1 MSPFRSAAKILY
13 DSGMPRHSQKVSLK
27 RIPLEITRLGLGTAP
42 LGGMFTSVP
51 EKDSDELIS
60 TAFDLGI
67 NFFDTAPLYGY
78 GRAEIR
84 LGRALRAAKKDFVI
98 STKVGRVL
106 NETDNSDR
114 EFFKDADPT
123 RESVYDWS
131 ADGVKRS
138 INESLERLG
147 LDHIDIVLLHD
158 CEDYLEQTLREA
170 YPVLDSYRSQGMIK
184 AVGMGLNLCAPSVA
198 VMKETDLDC
207 ALIAGRYTLLD
218 QEAQEELFPLALK
231 KNVSMF
237 IGGVYNS
244 GVLANPVKGAAFNYA
259 PVSDE
264 LLNRALA
271 IKSFLAE
278 RGVSLT
284 AAAIQ
289 FPLRHPAV
297 TTVLTGS
304 RNAAELRANV
314 ADFDVEIPESIWS
327 DLEASGLV
335 KQLSLS

>member
-1 MSPFRSAAKILY
+1 
-13 DSGMPRHSQKVSLK
+13 
-27 RIPLEITRLGLGTAP
+27 
-42 LGGMFTSVP
+42 MFTSVA
-51 EKDSDELIS
+51 ESDSDALIA

-67 NFFDTAPLYGY
+67 NYFDTAPLYGY
-78 GRAEIR
+78 GRSEVR
-84 LGRALRAAKKDFVI
+84 LGRALRALKKDFVI

-106 NETDNSDR
+106 NDTKDSDR

-123 RESVYDWS
+123 KESVYDWS
-131 ADGVKRS
+131 ADGIKRS

-170 YPVLDSYRSQGMIK
+170 YPVLDSYRSQGIIK

-198 VMKETDLDC
+198 IMKDTDLDC

-218 QEAQEELFPLALK
+218 QEAQHELFPLALK
-231 KNVSMF
+231 KDVSMI
-237 IGGVYNS
+237 IGGVFNS
-244 GVLANPVKGAAFNYA
+244 GVLANPVPGAMYNYA

-264 LLNRALA
+264 LLKKAQA
-271 IKSFLAE
+271 IKKLLDS
-278 RGVSLT
+278 RNVSLT
-284 AAAIQ
+284 AAALQ

-304 RNAAELRANV
+304 RNSTELRANV
-314 ADFDVEIPESIWS
+314 ADFDLEIPGDIWKE
-327 DLEASGLV
+327 LEDSGLV
-335 KQLSLS
+335 EPLSLG

>member
-1 MSPFRSAAKILY
+1 MSRHNQKI
-13 DSGMPRHSQKVSLK
+13 SLK
-27 RIPLEITRLGLGTAP
+27 RTPLEITRLGLGTAP
-42 LGGMFTSVP
+42 LGGMFTSVA
-51 EKDSDELIS
+51 EQDSDDLIA
-60 TAFDLGI
+60 TAFELGI
-67 NFFDTAPLYGY
+67 NYFDTAPLYGY
-78 GRAEIR
+78 GRSEVR
-84 LGRALRAAKKDFVI
+84 LGRALRAAKQNFVL

-106 NETDNSDR
+106 NPTSNSDR

-123 RESVYDWS
+123 KESVYDWS

-147 LDHIDIVLLHD
+147 LDHIDMVLLHD
-158 CEDYLEQTLREA
+158 CEDFLEQTINEA
-170 YPVLDSYRSQGMIK
+170 YPVLDSYRSQGIIK
-184 AVGMGLNLCAPSVA
+184 AVGMGLNLCAPSVK

-231 KNVSMF
+231 KNVSMI

-244 GVLANPVKGAAFNYA
+244 GVLANPVKGASYNYA
-259 PVSDE
+259 PVSED
-264 LLNRALA
+264 LLDRALA
-271 IKSFLAE
+271 IKAFLAE
-278 RGVSLT
+278 RGISLT

-304 RNAAELRANV
+304 RSAAELRANV
-314 ADFDVEIPESIWS
+314 ADFDADIPDSVWSELES
-327 DLEASGLV
+327 SGLI
-335 KQLSLS
+335 KPLSLS

>member
-1 MSPFRSAAKILY
+1 MS
-13 DSGMPRHSQKVSLK
+13 RHNQKVPLK
-27 RIPLEITRLGLGTAP
+27 RSPLEITRLGLGTAP
-42 LGGMFTSVP
+42 LGGMFTSVS
-51 EKDSDELIS
+51 EQDSDDLIA

-67 NFFDTAPLYGY
+67 NYFDTAPLYGY
-78 GRAEIR
+78 GKSEIR
-84 LGRALRAAKKDFVI
+84 LGRALRAANRHYVL

-106 NETDNSDR
+106 NPTEQSDR

-123 RESVYDWS
+123 RESVHDWS

-147 LDHIDIVLLHD
+147 VNHIDIVLLHD
-158 CEDYLEQTLREA
+158 CEDHLEQTLREA
-170 YPVLDSYRSQGMIK
+170 YPVLDSYRSQGIIK

-231 KNVSMF
+231 KNVSMI

-244 GVLANPVKGAAFNYA
+244 GVLANPVKGASFDYA
-259 PVSDE
+259 PVSE
-264 LLNRALA
+264 NLLDRAIA
-271 IKSFLAE
+271 IKAFLAD
-278 RGVSLT
+278 RGISLT

-304 RNAAELRANV
+304 RSAAELHANV
-314 ADFDVEIPESIWS
+314 ADFNVEIPNSIWN

-335 KQLSLS
+335 NPLSIS

>member
-1 MSPFRSAAKILY
+1 MSRHNQKI
-13 DSGMPRHSQKVSLK
+13 SFK
-27 RIPLEITRLGLGTAP
+27 RVPIEVTRLGLGTAP
-42 LGGMFTSVP
+42 LGGMFTSVA
-51 EKDSDELIS
+51 ESDSDALIA

-67 NFFDTAPLYGY
+67 NYFDTAPLYGY
-78 GRAEIR
+78 GRSEVR
-84 LGRALRAAKKDFVI
+84 LGRALRALKKDFVI

-106 NETDNSDR
+106 NDTKDSDR

-123 RESVYDWS
+123 KESVYDWS
-131 ADGVKRS
+131 ADGIKRS

-170 YPVLDSYRSQGMIK
+170 YPVLDSYRSQGIIK

-198 VMKETDLDC
+198 IMKDTDLDC

-218 QEAQEELFPLALK
+218 QEAQHELFPLALK
-231 KNVSMF
+231 KNVSMI
-237 IGGVYNS
+237 IGGVFNS
-244 GVLANPVKGAAFNYA
+244 GVLANPVPGAMYNYA

-264 LLNRALA
+264 LLKKAQA
-271 IKSFLAE
+271 IKKLLDS
-278 RGVSLT
+278 RKVSLT
-284 AAAIQ
+284 AAALQ

-304 RNAAELRANV
+304 RNSTELRANV
-314 ADFDVEIPESIWS
+314 ADFDAEIPSDIWKE
-327 DLEASGLV
+327 LEESGLV
-335 KQLSLS
+335 EPLSLG

>member
-1 MSPFRSAAKILY
+1 MSRHNQKIA
-13 DSGMPRHSQKVSLK
+13 LK
-27 RIPLEITRLGLGTAP
+27 RVPLEITRLGLGTAP
-42 LGGMFTSVP
+42 LGGMFTSVS
-51 EKDSDELIS
+51 EHDSDELIE
-60 TAFDLGI
+60 TAFEIGI
-67 NFFDTAPLYGY
+67 NYFDTAPLYGY
-78 GRAEIR
+78 GRSEVR
-84 LGRALRAAKKDFVI
+84 LGRALRAAKRDFVI

-106 NETDNSDR
+106 NETSQPDK

-123 RESVYDWS
+123 KESVYDWS

-147 LDHIDIVLLHD
+147 LDHIDMVLLHD
-158 CEDYLEQTLREA
+158 CEDFLEQTIREA
-170 YPVLDSYRSQGMIK
+170 YPVLDSYRSQGIIK

-231 KNVSMF
+231 KNVSMI

-244 GVLANPVKGAAFNYA
+244 GVLANPVKGAAYNYA
-259 PVSDE
+259 PVSED
-264 LLNRALA
+264 LLDRALA
-271 IKSFLAE
+271 IKAFLAE

-297 TTVLTGS
+297 ATVLTGS
-304 RNAAELRANV
+304 RSAAELRANV
-314 ADFDVEIPESIWS
+314 ADFNAEIS
-327 DLEASGLV
+327 DSVWNELEASGLI
-335 KQLSLS
+335 KPLLLH

>member
-1 MSPFRSAAKILY
+1 MSRHNQKI
-13 DSGMPRHSQKVSLK
+13 SFK
-27 RIPLEITRLGLGTAP
+27 RVPIEVTRLGLGTAP
-42 LGGMFTSVP
+42 LGGMFTSVA
-51 EKDSDELIS
+51 ESDSDALIA

-67 NFFDTAPLYGY
+67 NYFDTAPLYGY
-78 GRAEIR
+78 GRSEVR
-84 LGRALRAAKKDFVI
+84 LGRALRALKKDFVI

-106 NETDNSDR
+106 NDTKDSDR

-123 RESVYDWS
+123 KESVYDWS
-131 ADGVKRS
+131 ADGIKRS

-170 YPVLDSYRSQGMIK
+170 YPVLDSYRSQGIIK

-198 VMKETDLDC
+198 IMKDTNLDC

-218 QEAQEELFPLALK
+218 QEAQHELFPLALK
-231 KNVSMF
+231 KDVSMI
-237 IGGVYNS
+237 IGGVFNS
-244 GVLANPVKGAAFNYA
+244 GVLANPVPGAMYNYA

-264 LLNRALA
+264 LLKKAQA
-271 IKSFLAE
+271 IKKLLDS
-278 RGVSLT
+278 RSVSLT
-284 AAAIQ
+284 AAALQ

-304 RNAAELRANV
+304 RNSTELRANV
-314 ADFDVEIPESIWS
+314 ADFDLEIPGDIWKE
-327 DLEASGLV
+327 LEESGLV
-335 KQLSLS
+335 EPLSLG

>member
-1 MSPFRSAAKILY
+1 MSRHNQKI
-13 DSGMPRHSQKVSLK
+13 SFK
-27 RIPLEITRLGLGTAP
+27 RVPIEVTRLGLGTAP
-42 LGGMFTSVP
+42 LGGMFTSVA
-51 EKDSDELIS
+51 ESDSDALIA

-67 NFFDTAPLYGY
+67 NYFDTAPLYGY
-78 GRAEIR
+78 GRSEVR
-84 LGRALRAAKKDFVI
+84 LGRALRALKKDFVI

-106 NETDNSDR
+106 NDTKDSDR

-123 RESVYDWS
+123 KESVYDWS
-131 ADGVKRS
+131 ADGIKRS

-170 YPVLDSYRSQGMIK
+170 YPVLDSYRSQGIIK

-198 VMKETDLDC
+198 IMKDTDLDC

-218 QEAQEELFPLALK
+218 QEAQHELFPLALK
-231 KNVSMF
+231 KNVSMI
-237 IGGVYNS
+237 IGGVFNS
-244 GVLANPVKGAAFNYA
+244 GVLANPVPGAMYNYA

-264 LLNRALA
+264 LLKKAQA
-271 IKSFLAE
+271 IKKLLDS
-278 RGVSLT
+278 RNVSLT
-284 AAAIQ
+284 AAALQ

-304 RNAAELRANV
+304 RNSTELRANV
-314 ADFDVEIPESIWS
+314 ADFDLEIPGDIWKE
-327 DLEASGLV
+327 LEESGLV
-335 KQLSLS
+335 EPLSLG

>member
-1 MSPFRSAAKILY
+1 MSRHNQKI
-13 DSGMPRHSQKVSLK
+13 SFK
-27 RIPLEITRLGLGTAP
+27 RVPIEVTRLGLGTAP
-42 LGGMFTSVP
+42 LGGMFTSVA
-51 EKDSDELIS
+51 ESDSDALIA

-67 NFFDTAPLYGY
+67 NYFDTAPLYGY
-78 GRAEIR
+78 GRSEVR
-84 LGRALRAAKKDFVI
+84 LGRALRALKKNFVI

-106 NETDNSDR
+106 NDTKDSDR

-123 RESVYDWS
+123 KESVYDWS
-131 ADGVKRS
+131 ADGIKRS

-170 YPVLDSYRSQGMIK
+170 YPVLDSYRSQGIIK

-198 VMKETDLDC
+198 IMKDTDLDC

-218 QEAQEELFPLALK
+218 QEAQHELFPLALK
-231 KNVSMF
+231 KNVSMI
-237 IGGVYNS
+237 IGGVFNS
-244 GVLANPVKGAAFNYA
+244 GVLANPVPGAMYNYA

-264 LLNRALA
+264 LLKKAQA
-271 IKSFLAE
+271 IKKLLDS
-278 RGVSLT
+278 RNVSLT
-284 AAAIQ
+284 AAALQ

-304 RNAAELRANV
+304 RNSTELRANV
-314 ADFDVEIPESIWS
+314 ADFDLEIPGDIWKE
-327 DLEASGLV
+327 LEESGLV
-335 KQLSLS
+335 EPLSLG

>member
-1 MSPFRSAAKILY
+1 MSRHNQKI
-13 DSGMPRHSQKVSLK
+13 SLK
-27 RIPLEITRLGLGTAP
+27 RVPLEITRLGLGTAP
-42 LGGMFTSVP
+42 LGGMFATVAES
-51 EKDSDELIS
+51 ESDELIN

-67 NFFDTAPLYGY
+67 NYFDTAPLYGY
-78 GRAEIR
+78 GKSEVR
-84 LGRALRAAKKDFVI
+84 LGRALRAANRDFVI

-106 NETDNSDR
+106 DPTDQPDK
-114 EFFKDADPT
+114 EFFKDADPSKI
-123 RESVYDWS
+123 SVYDWS

-147 LDHIDIVLLHD
+147 LDHVDIVLLHD
-158 CEDYLEQTLREA
+158 CEDYLEQTIKEA
-170 YPVLDSYRSQGMIK
+170 YPVLDSYRSQGIIK
-184 AVGMGLNLCAPSVA
+184 AIGMGLNLCAPSVA

-231 KNVSMF
+231 KKVSMI

-244 GVLANPVKGAAFNYA
+244 GVLANPVKGAAYNYA

-264 LLNRALA
+264 LLERALA
-271 IKSFLAE
+271 IKDFLAE
-278 RGVSLT
+278 RNISLT

-304 RNAAELRANV
+304 RSAAELRANV
-314 ADFDVEIPESIWS
+314 ADFNVEIADSVWS
-327 DLEASGLV
+327 ELEESGLI
-335 KQLSLS
+335 QPLSLG

>member
-1 MSPFRSAAKILY
+1 MSRHNQKIA
-13 DSGMPRHSQKVSLK
+13 LK
-27 RIPLEITRLGLGTAP
+27 RVPLEITRLGLGTAP
-42 LGGMFTSVP
+42 LGGMFATIAES
-51 EKDSDELIS
+51 DSDELIN
-60 TAFDLGI
+60 TAFELGI
-67 NFFDTAPLYGY
+67 NYFDTAPLYGY
-78 GRAEIR
+78 GKSEVR
-84 LGRALRAAKKDFVI
+84 LGRALRAANQDFVI

-106 NETDNSDR
+106 DPTDQPDR
-114 EFFKDADPT
+114 EFFKDADPSKI
-123 RESVYDWS
+123 SVYDWS

-147 LDHIDIVLLHD
+147 LDHVDIVLLHD
-158 CEDYLEQTLREA
+158 CEDYLEQTLSEA
-170 YPVLDSYRSQGMIK
+170 YPVLDSYRSQGIIK
-184 AVGMGLNLCAPSVA
+184 AIGMGLNLCAPSVT

-231 KNVSMF
+231 KKVSMI

-244 GVLANPVKGAAFNYA
+244 GVLANPVKGAAYNYA

-264 LLNRALA
+264 LLERALA
-271 IKSFLAE
+271 IKAFLAE
-278 RGVSLT
+278 RNISLT

-304 RNAAELRANV
+304 RSAAELRANV
-314 ADFDVEIPESIWS
+314 ADFNVEIADSIWS
-327 DLEASGLV
+327 ELEESGLI
-335 KQLSLS
+335 QPLSLG

>member
-1 MSPFRSAAKILY
+1 MSRHNQKI
-13 DSGMPRHSQKVSLK
+13 SFK
-27 RIPLEITRLGLGTAP
+27 RVPIEVTRLGLGTAP
-42 LGGMFTSVP
+42 LGGMFTSVA
-51 EKDSDELIS
+51 ESDSDALIA

-67 NFFDTAPLYGY
+67 NYFDTAPLYGY
-78 GRAEIR
+78 GRSEVR
-84 LGRALRAAKKDFVI
+84 LGRALRALKKDFVI

-106 NETDNSDR
+106 NDTKDSDR

-123 RESVYDWS
+123 KESVYDWS
-131 ADGVKRS
+131 ADGIKRS

-170 YPVLDSYRSQGMIK
+170 YPVLDSYRSQGIIK

-198 VMKETDLDC
+198 IMKDTDLDC

-218 QEAQEELFPLALK
+218 QEAQHELFPLALK
-231 KNVSMF
+231 KDVSMI
-237 IGGVYNS
+237 IGGVFNS
-244 GVLANPVKGAAFNYA
+244 GVLANPVPGAMYNYA

-264 LLNRALA
+264 LLKKAQA
-271 IKSFLAE
+271 IKKLLDS
-278 RGVSLT
+278 RNVSLT
-284 AAAIQ
+284 AAALQ

-304 RNAAELRANV
+304 RNSTELRANV
-314 ADFDVEIPESIWS
+314 ADFDLEIPGDIWKE
-327 DLEASGLV
+327 LEDSGLV
-335 KQLSLS
+335 EPLSLG

>member
-1 MSPFRSAAKILY
+1 V
-13 DSGMPRHSQKVSLK
+13 H
-27 RIPLEITRLGLGTAP
+27 
-42 LGGMFTSVP
+42 
-51 EKDSDELIS
+51 
-60 TAFDLGI
+60 
-67 NFFDTAPLYGY
+67 
-78 GRAEIR
+78 
-84 LGRALRAAKKDFVI
+84 
-98 STKVGRVL
+98 
-106 NETDNSDR
+106 
-114 EFFKDADPT
+114 
-123 RESVYDWS
+123 DWS

-147 LDHIDIVLLHD
+147 VNHIDIVLLHD
-158 CEDYLEQTLREA
+158 CEDHLEQTLREA
-170 YPVLDSYRSQGMIK
+170 YPVLDSYRSQGIIK

-231 KNVSMF
+231 KNVSMI

-244 GVLANPVKGAAFNYA
+244 GVLANPVKGASFDYA
-259 PVSDE
+259 PVSE
-264 LLNRALA
+264 NLLDRAIA
-271 IKSFLAE
+271 IKAFLAD
-278 RGVSLT
+278 RGISLT

-304 RNAAELRANV
+304 RSAAELHANV
-314 ADFDVEIPESIWS
+314 ADFNVEIPNSIWN

-335 KQLSLS
+335 NPLSIS